1 MVFARPFEISNRVVA
16 ATGVAGLPANSVG
29 TVVGVHYDSRGTA
42 GWVVRVRFVDAE
54 SGSQDVEY
62 APASLAL
69 AAD

>member
-1 MVFARPFEISNRVVA
+1 MVFDRPFEISNRVVA

-29 TVVGVHYDSRGTA
+29 TVVGVHYDAIGA
-42 GWVVRVRFVDAE
+42 GWVVRVRFVDDE
-54 SGSQDVEY
+54 IGSQDVEY